1 MEVCAI
7 IILRFVRMHR
17 LSAMFACHMITR
29 GMTTEHHVSSTAV
42 SRTCAVAPLRGIV
55 WFTILV
61 CSNEMTKTH
70 VFSKNFAASAG

>member
-7 IILRFVRMHR
+7 IILRFGRMHR

-29 GMTTEHHVSSTAV
+29 GMTTEHHVISTAV
-42 SRTCAVAPLRGIV
+42 SKTCAVVSLRGIV

-61 CSNEMTKTH
+61 CSKEMTETH
-70 VFSKNFAASAG
+70 VVSKIFAASAG